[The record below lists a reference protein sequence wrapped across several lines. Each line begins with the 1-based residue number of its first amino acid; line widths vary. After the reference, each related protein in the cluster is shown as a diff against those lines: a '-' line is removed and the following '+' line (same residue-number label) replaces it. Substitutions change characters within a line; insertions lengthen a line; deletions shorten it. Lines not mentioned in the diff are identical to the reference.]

1 MLNFYNYI
9 TRLLC
14 KVNKIEKI
22 IKYLNLCHKLLE
34 HVHHH
39 NVGINYTFKLDLIIK
54 SLIHIHLLVKKE

>member
-1 MLNFYNYI
+1 MLNFYNNI

-39 NVGINYTFKLDLIIK
+39 NVGIIYTFKLDLIIK

>member
-1 MLNFYNYI
+1 MLNFYNNI